1 MYEWKILGIT
11 SNDDGLITEA
21 RYHVSLE
28 KKKHKVESEGNCF
41 FKEPQLVI
49 PFDQVTEEN
58 VIDWIKEETTQDGK
72 NSVELRLNEQLEA
85 LASQRDTVVPWG
97 PQIVT
102 PNI

>member
-1 MYEWKILGIT
+1 MYEWKILGL
-11 SNDDGLITEA
+11 SADDKGLITEA
-21 RYHVSLE
+21 RYYVSVE
-28 KKKHKVESEGNCF
+28 KKKYKVESEGNCF
-41 FKEPQLVI
+41 FKEPKLNI

-58 VIDWIKEETTQDGK
+58 VIEWIKKETIQDGK

-97 PQIVT
+97 PQIFT

>member
-1 MYEWKILGIT
+1 MYEWKILRIT

-21 RYHVSLE
+21 RYHVSVE

-49 PFDQVTEEN
+49 PFDQVTEQN
-58 VIDWIKEETTQDGK
+58 VIEWIKEETTQDGK

-85 LASQRDTVVPWG
+85 LASQRDTVAPWM
-97 PQIVT
+97 PQIFT
-102 PNI
+102 PKI

>member
-21 RYHVSLE
+21 RYHVFVE

-49 PFDQVTEEN
+49 PFDQVTEQN
-58 VIDWIKEETTQDGK
+58 VIEWIKEETTQDGK

-97 PQIVT
+97 PQIFT

>member
-21 RYHVSLE
+21 RYHVSVE

-49 PFDQVTEEN
+49 PFDQVTEQN
-58 VIDWIKEETTQDGK
+58 VIEWIKEETTQDGK

-85 LASQRDTVVPWG
+85 LASQRDTLVPWG
-97 PQIVT
+97 PQIFT

>member
-21 RYHVSLE
+21 RYHVSVE

-49 PFDQVTEEN
+49 PFDQVTEQN
-58 VIDWIKEETTQDGK
+58 VIEWIKEETTQDGK

-85 LASQRDTVVPWG
+85 LASQSDTVAPWM
-97 PQIVT
+97 PQIFT
-102 PNI
+102 PKI

>member
-21 RYHVSLE
+21 RYHVSIE

-49 PFDQVTEEN
+49 PFDQVTEQN
-58 VIDWIKEETTQDGK
+58 VIEWIKEETTQDGK

-85 LASQRDTVVPWG
+85 LAAQRTTVAPWM
-97 PQIVT
+97 PQIFT